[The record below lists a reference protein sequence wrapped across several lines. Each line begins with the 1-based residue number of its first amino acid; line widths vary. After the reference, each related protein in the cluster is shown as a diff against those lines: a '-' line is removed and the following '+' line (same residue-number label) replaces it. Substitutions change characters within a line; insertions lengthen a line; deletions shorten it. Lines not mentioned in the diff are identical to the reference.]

1 MKDTLKTNKTTFDLT
16 DKNKAILEEIKKK
29 THVPFGQIINILIQS
44 VCNMPKG
51 LHDTLR
57 QILESEYDFVTKKF
71 EVDKRNGLE
80 FFCDEERQELQT
92 ISDLL
97 MLMEKAR
104 FITSEDT
111 PKEMKEFFLA
121 NGCLTV
127 PADWILVNEE
137 QAQNS
142 RYAAVLEYWG
152 DSKYKIPHFIYLYDE
167 KKGNNDFSE
176 QQKKDFYAKCIE
188 KYPELKTVLEELSVN
203 QPFSNSD
210 RVKKRFGIFCIPDA
224 NDCSSDKAP
233 YGAVIVR
240 EKK

>member
-1 MKDTLKTNKTTFDLT
+1 
-16 DKNKAILEEIKKK
+16 
-29 THVPFGQIINILIQS
+29 
-44 VCNMPKG
+44 
-51 LHDTLR
+51 
-57 QILESEYDFVTKKF
+57 
-71 EVDKRNGLE
+71 
-80 FFCDEERQELQT
+80 
-92 ISDLL
+92 
-97 MLMEKAR
+97 
-104 FITSEDT
+104 
-111 PKEMKEFFLA
+111 MKEFSLA

-240 EKK
+240 EKNSDLVCNLFYKQYIETKKKCGEINYKGELPSFP